1 MMEII
6 IFTLNAIVVYLV
18 ADWIVRLIEA
28 KRGDALKQRQLVFF
42 GIFLTLVLVSFQVL
56 QTLLQTG

>member
-1 MMEII
+1 MEIV

-18 ADWIVRLIEA
+18 ADWIVRLIET
-28 KRGDALKQRQLVFF
+28 KRGEVLKRRQVVFF
-42 GIFLTLVLVSFQVL
+42 VIFLTLALVTFQAL

>member
-1 MMEII
+1 MMEIV

-28 KRGDALKQRQLVFF
+28 KRGEALKRRQLVFF
-42 GIFLTLVLVSFQVL
+42 GIFLTLALVTFQALRTVF
-56 QTLLQTG
+56 QTG